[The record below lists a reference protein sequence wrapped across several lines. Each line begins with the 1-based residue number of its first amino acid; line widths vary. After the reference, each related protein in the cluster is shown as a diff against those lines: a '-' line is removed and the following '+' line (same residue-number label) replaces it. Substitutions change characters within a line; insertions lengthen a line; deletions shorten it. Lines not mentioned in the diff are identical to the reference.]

1 LKHSSW
7 NESLPWRSPN
17 PGPGAE
23 TAPHSLSTM
32 PIGVLTLELYIP
44 HAHSLKE
51 KRMVV
56 RSLKERLRARFNVA
70 VAELDHQD
78 LWQRSL
84 IGVVSISGDPKA
96 LETLLEAV
104 QRESE
109 ALLGDDLVGIQLECF

>member
-1 LKHSSW
+1 
-7 NESLPWRSPN
+7 
-17 PGPGAE
+17 
-23 TAPHSLSTM
+23 M

-78 LWQRSL
+78 LWQRSV
-84 IGVVSISGDPKA
+84 IGVVSISSDQKGI
-96 LETLLEAV
+96 ERLLEAV

-109 ALLGDDLVGIQLECF
+109 NLVGEDLVGMQLDFF